1 MSILRTI
8 WIQCQVWLGIAIDIS
23 VNSSGSSAL
32 LSNLSNNCFCFD
44 GEECASMEG
53 FLQSLKQQDKEKQR
67 HLCSLKGREARSM
80 ASHRWRKSQIVWW
93 KGRVVD
99 RQCSDYIHLVRH
111 AYEAMFK
118 QSEPF
123 RNALMATGK
132 KRLYCSRASRNS
144 FETILTEQEFCR
156 ILTGLRREAQQE

>member
-1 MSILRTI
+1 M
-8 WIQCQVWLGIAIDIS
+8 
-23 VNSSGSSAL
+23 
-32 LSNLSNNCFCFD
+32 
-44 GEECASMEG
+44 
-53 FLQSLKQQDKEKQR
+53 
-67 HLCSLKGREARSM
+67 
-80 ASHRWRKSQIVWW
+80 
-93 KGRVVD
+93 VD